1 MERTRAIQ
9 EIRARGLEVL
19 AMITPQA
26 KNRVNGKTSYICP
39 IPGCGH
45 GTNGD
50 GLTENP
56 QSKDGHGLKCFG
68 CGFAGDII
76 DLIMQ
81 TDGKDFNAALDEAA
95 GYLGI
100 SIDQPDH
107 TFNFKI
113 PTERPAQTKP
123 QPQEQPSE
131 QPPED
136 YTAFLLQAQ
145 KANTGAYL
153 EGRGISKTTQELF
166 GVGFVE
172 KWKHPKRP
180 QDNYYPVVIFPKGK
194 YAYTARY
201 IIDKEELQELVD
213 SKKLPSKAP
222 QVNSKAGKEKAPY
235 FCEKLAFESSL
246 PIFIVEGEA
255 DALSLWELGYTALP
269 LGGVGNTGRFIELAE
284 ARKDKQYIIALDND
298 KAGAGGISRLSA
310 ALTEKGISYTIA
322 DINGHYKDP
331 NERLQKDKNGL
342 QKALKLATLQAT
354 DPDQY
359 KAETLKANNVAAQL
373 ANFWEE
379 IKFTKNFPPI
389 STGFPLFDEALDG
402 GLYPEQLVFL
412 GAISSLGKTTFL
424 LQVIDNIAAAG
435 TPVLFFS
442 LEMSRNEIISK
453 SISRNTFEIAIKED
467 IKTNNAKSM
476 RGISAYN
483 RYSRYSNTEKELINK
498 ASKAYSEGAGKNLY
512 IYEGNGETGI
522 EEIQQTV
529 REFIKLTGKRPL
541 IFIDYLQILAPADA
555 RATDKQN
562 TDYAVKV
569 LKQLARDESI
579 AVLAISSLNRA
590 NYHTPISMEA
600 FKESGAIEYSSDIL
614 LGLQLQGMGTSD
626 FNVNEAKRKNPREVE
641 LHFLKNRNGV
651 MSKPILFNY
660 YPTFNYYKEI
670 DYVPDPPKEE
680 KKSKGKS
687 KSKTAV
693 DPAEVTLTRIASAE
707 DSEDFFS
714 TRRI

>member
-26 KNRVNGKTSYICP
+26 KEKANGKTSYICP
-39 IPGCGH
+39 MCGH

-56 QSKDGHGLKCFG
+56 QSRDGHGFKCFG

-81 TDGKDFNAALDEAA
+81 DGKDFNTALGEAA

-100 SIDQPDH
+100 SIDQPDPDH
-107 TFNFKI
+107 KFNFKI

-131 QPPED
+131 QPLTD
-136 YTAFLLQAQ
+136 YTNFFLQAQ

-172 KWKHPKRP
+172 EWKTPTAPEYVKGNP
-180 QDNYYPVVIFPKGK
+180 YVIFPTSKYTYCTRYTGTDEAMSKYKKIHIGK
-194 YAYTARY
+194 N
-201 IIDKEELQELVD
+201 
-213 SKKLPSKAP
+213 AP
-222 QVNSKAGKEKAPY
+222 F
-235 FCEKLAFESSL
+235 FCEKLALESSL
-246 PIFIVEGEA
+246 PIFVVEGET
-255 DALSLWELGYTALP
+255 DALSLWELGYTALS
-269 LGGVGNTGRFIELAE
+269 LGSANFAARFIDFAINHS
-284 ARKDKQYIIALDND
+284 DKQYIIALDND
-298 KAGAGGISRLSA
+298 KAGAGGISKITE
-310 ALTEKGISYTIA
+310 ALTEKGVSHTVV

-331 NERLQKDKNGL
+331 NERLQKDRDGL

-354 DPDQY
+354 DPEQY
-359 KAETLKANNVAAQL
+359 KAEMLKSNNVAAQL

-453 SISRNTFEIAIKED
+453 SISRNTFEIAVKED
-467 IKTNNAKSM
+467 IRTNNAKSM

-483 RYSRYSNTEKELINK
+483 RYSRYNNTEKELIEK

-600 FKESGAIEYSSDIL
+600 FKESGAIEYSSDVL

-626 FNVNEAKRKNPREVE
+626 FDVNEAKRKDPRMVE

-651 MSKPILFNY
+651 MSKPILYSY
-660 YPTFNYYKEI
+660 YPIFNCYRELEYA
-670 DYVPDPPKEE
+670 PDITKE
-680 KKSKGKS
+680 KKKS

-693 DPAEVTLTRIASAE
+693 DPAQVTLTRIASAE

>member
-1 MERTRAIQ
+1 MERARAIQ
-9 EIRARGLEVL
+9 EVRARGLEVL

-39 IPGCGH
+39 MCGH

-56 QSKDGHGLKCFG
+56 QSRDGHGFKCFG

-81 TDGKDFNAALDEAA
+81 DGKDFNTALGEAA

-100 SIDQPDH
+100 SIDQPDPDH
-107 TFNFKI
+107 KFNFKI

-131 QPPED
+131 QPLTD
-136 YTAFLLQAQ
+136 YTNFFLQAQ

-172 KWKHPKRP
+172 EWKTPTAPEYVKGNP
-180 QDNYYPVVIFPKGK
+180 YVIFPTSKYTYCTRYTGTDEAMSKYKKIHIGK
-194 YAYTARY
+194 N
-201 IIDKEELQELVD
+201 
-213 SKKLPSKAP
+213 AP
-222 QVNSKAGKEKAPY
+222 F
-235 FCEKLAFESSL
+235 FCEKLALESSL
-246 PIFIVEGEA
+246 PIFVVEGET
-255 DALSLWELGYTALP
+255 DALSLWELGYTALS
-269 LGGVGNTGRFIELAE
+269 LGSANFAARFIDFAINHS
-284 ARKDKQYIIALDND
+284 DKQYIIALDND
-298 KAGAGGISRLSA
+298 KAGAGGISKITE
-310 ALTEKGISYTIA
+310 ALTEKGVSHTVV

-331 NERLQKDKNGL
+331 NERLQKDRDGL

-354 DPDQY
+354 DPEQY
-359 KAETLKANNVAAQL
+359 KAEMLKSNNVAAQL

-453 SISRNTFEIAIKED
+453 SISRNTFEIAVKED
-467 IKTNNAKSM
+467 IRTNNAKSM

-483 RYSRYSNTEKELINK
+483 RYSRYNNTEKELIEK

-600 FKESGAIEYSSDIL
+600 FKESGAIEYSSDVL

-626 FNVNEAKRKNPREVE
+626 FDVNEAKRKDPRMVE

-651 MSKPILFNY
+651 MSKPILYSY
-660 YPTFNYYKEI
+660 YPIFNCYRELEYA
-670 DYVPDPPKEE
+670 PDITKE
-680 KKSKGKS
+680 KKKS

-693 DPAEVTLTRIASAE
+693 DPAQVTLTRIASAE

>member
-1 MERTRAIQ
+1 M
-9 EIRARGLEVL
+9 
-19 AMITPQA
+19 
-26 KNRVNGKTSYICP
+26 
-39 IPGCGH
+39 
-45 GTNGD
+45 
-50 GLTENP
+50 
-56 QSKDGHGLKCFG
+56 
-68 CGFAGDII
+68 
-76 DLIMQ
+76 
-81 TDGKDFNAALDEAA
+81 
-95 GYLGI
+95 
-100 SIDQPDH
+100 
-107 TFNFKI
+107 
-113 PTERPAQTKP
+113 
-123 QPQEQPSE
+123 
-131 QPPED
+131 
-136 YTAFLLQAQ
+136 
-145 KANTGAYL
+145 

-180 QDNYYPVVIFPKGK
+180 QDVEKPVVIYPKGK

-213 SKKLPSKAP
+213 SKKLPSKSP

-269 LGGVGNTGRFIELAE
+269 LGGVGNQGRLIELAA
-284 ARKDKQYIIALDND
+284 ARKDKHYIALDND
-298 KAGAGGISRLSA
+298 KAGAGGISKITE
-310 ALTEKGISYTIA
+310 ALAEKGVSHTVV

-331 NERLQKDKNGL
+331 NERLQKDRDGL

-354 DPDQY
+354 DPEQY
-359 KAETLKANNVAAQL
+359 KAEMLKSNNVAAQL
-373 ANFWEE
+373 ADFWEQ
-379 IKFTKNFPPI
+379 IKFSKNFPPI

-442 LEMSRNEIISK
+442 LEMSRNEIMAK
-453 SISRNTFEIAIKED
+453 SISRNTFEISVKED
-467 IKTNNAKSM
+467 IRTNNAKSM

-483 RYSRYSNTEKELINK
+483 RYSRYNNTEKELIEK

-600 FKESGAIEYSSDIL
+600 FKESGAIEYSSDVL

-626 FNVNEAKRKNPREVE
+626 FDVNEAKRKDPRMVE

-651 MSKPILFNY
+651 MSKPILYSY
-660 YPTFNYYKEI
+660 YPIFNCYRELEYA
-670 DYVPDPPKEE
+670 PDITKE
-680 KKSKGKS
+680 KKKS

-693 DPAEVTLTRIASAE
+693 DPAQVTLTRIASAE

>member
-1 MERTRAIQ
+1 MERSKAIQ

-56 QSKDGHGLKCFG
+56 QSRDGHGLKCFG

-81 TDGKDFNAALDEAA
+81 TDGKDFNTALDEAA

-113 PTERPAQTKP
+113 PTERPAQSKP

-136 YTAFLLQAQ
+136 YTAFFLQAQ

-172 KWKHPKRP
+172 KWKHPKAP
-180 QDNYYPVVIFPKGK
+180 ESVQGNP
-194 YAYTARY
+194 Y
-201 IIDKEELQELVD
+201 IIYPT
-213 SKKLPSKAP
+213 SKYTFCTRYTGTDEAMSKYKKMHVGKNAP
-222 QVNSKAGKEKAPY
+222 F
-235 FCEKLAFESSL
+235 FCEKLALESSL
-246 PIFIVEGEA
+246 PMFIVEGEA
-255 DALSLWELGYTALP
+255 DALSLWELGYTALS
-269 LGGVGNTGRFIELAE
+269 LGSVSNANRFLELAT
-284 ARKDKQYIIALDND
+284 AHSDKHYIIALDND
-298 KAGAGGISRLSA
+298 EAGAGAISKITA
-310 ALTEKGISYTIA
+310 ALTEKGISHTVA

-331 NERLQKDKNGL
+331 NERLQKDRDGL
-342 QKALKLATLQAT
+342 QKALRLATLQAA

-359 KAETLKANNVAAQL
+359 KAEKLKSNNVAAQL
-373 ANFWEE
+373 ADFWEQ

-467 IKTNNAKSM
+467 IRTNNAKSM
-476 RGISAYN
+476 RGISSGVRYQSYN
-483 RYSRYSNTEKELINK
+483 RTEMELINK
-498 ASKAYSEGAGKNLY
+498 ASQTYCEGAGKNLY
-512 IYEGNGETGI
+512 IYEGHGDTGV
-522 EEIQQTV
+522 EEIQQAV
-529 REFIKLTGKRPL
+529 KEFIKLTGKRPL

-562 TDYAVKV
+562 TDYSVKI

-579 AVLAISSLNRA
+579 AILAISSLNRE
-590 NYHTPISMEA
+590 NYYGKISMQA

-614 LGLQLQGMGTSD
+614 LGLQLQGTGTAD
-626 FNVNEAKRKNPREVE
+626 FDVNEAKRKNPREVE

-707 DSEDFFS
+707 DSSDFDELNYF
-714 TRRI
+714 

>member
-1 MERTRAIQ
+1 M
-9 EIRARGLEVL
+9 
-19 AMITPQA
+19 
-26 KNRVNGKTSYICP
+26 
-39 IPGCGH
+39 
-45 GTNGD
+45 
-50 GLTENP
+50 
-56 QSKDGHGLKCFG
+56 
-68 CGFAGDII
+68 
-76 DLIMQ
+76 
-81 TDGKDFNAALDEAA
+81 
-95 GYLGI
+95 
-100 SIDQPDH
+100 
-107 TFNFKI
+107 
-113 PTERPAQTKP
+113 
-123 QPQEQPSE
+123 
-131 QPPED
+131 
-136 YTAFLLQAQ
+136 
-145 KANTGAYL
+145 

-172 KWKHPKRP
+172 EWKTPTAPEYVKGNP
-180 QDNYYPVVIFPKGK
+180 YVIFPTSKYTYCTRYTGTDEAMSKYKKIHIGK
-194 YAYTARY
+194 N
-201 IIDKEELQELVD
+201 
-213 SKKLPSKAP
+213 AP
-222 QVNSKAGKEKAPY
+222 F
-235 FCEKLAFESSL
+235 FCEKLALESSL
-246 PIFIVEGEA
+246 PIFVVEGET
-255 DALSLWELGYTALP
+255 DALSLWELGYTALS
-269 LGGVGNTGRFIELAE
+269 LGSANFAARFIDFAINHS
-284 ARKDKQYIIALDND
+284 DKQYIIALDND
-298 KAGAGGISRLSA
+298 KAGAGGISKITE
-310 ALTEKGISYTIA
+310 ALTEKGVSHTVV

-331 NERLQKDKNGL
+331 NERLQKDRDGL

-354 DPDQY
+354 DPEQY
-359 KAETLKANNVAAQL
+359 KAEMLKSNNVAAQL

-453 SISRNTFEIAIKED
+453 SISRNTFEIAVKED
-467 IKTNNAKSM
+467 IRTNNAKSM

-483 RYSRYSNTEKELINK
+483 RYSRYNNTEKELIEK

-600 FKESGAIEYSSDIL
+600 FKESGAIEYSSDVL

-626 FNVNEAKRKNPREVE
+626 FDVNEAKRKDPRMVE

-651 MSKPILFNY
+651 MSKPILYSY
-660 YPTFNYYKEI
+660 YPIFNCYRELEYA
-670 DYVPDPPKEE
+670 PDITKE
-680 KKSKGKS
+680 KKKS

-693 DPAEVTLTRIASAE
+693 DPAQVTLTRIASAE

>member
-1 MERTRAIQ
+1 MERARAIQ

-26 KNRVNGKTSYICP
+26 KDKANGKTSYICP
-39 IPGCGH
+39 MCGH

-56 QSKDGHGLKCFG
+56 QSRDGHGFKCFG

-81 TDGKDFNAALDEAA
+81 DGKDFNTALDEAA

-100 SIDQPDH
+100 TIDKPDH

-131 QPPED
+131 QPLTD
-136 YTAFLLQAQ
+136 YTNFFLQAQ

-153 EGRGISKTTQELF
+153 ESRGISKATQELF

-172 KWKHPKRP
+172 EWKTPTAPEYVKGNP
-180 QDNYYPVVIFPKGK
+180 YVIFPTSKYTYCTRYTGTDEAMSKYKKIHIGK
-194 YAYTARY
+194 N
-201 IIDKEELQELVD
+201 
-213 SKKLPSKAP
+213 AP
-222 QVNSKAGKEKAPY
+222 F
-235 FCEKLAFESSL
+235 FCEKLALESSL
-246 PIFIVEGEA
+246 PIFVVEGET
-255 DALSLWELGYTALP
+255 DALSLWELGYTALS
-269 LGGVGNTGRFIELAE
+269 LGSANFAARFIDFAINHS
-284 ARKDKQYIIALDND
+284 DKHYIIALDND
-298 KAGAGGISRLSA
+298 KAGAGGISKIA
-310 ALTEKGISYTIA
+310 EALAEKGVSHTVV

-331 NERLQKDKNGL
+331 NERLQKDRDGL

-453 SISRNTFEIAIKED
+453 SISRNTFEVAIKED
-467 IKTNNAKSM
+467 IRTNNAKSM

-626 FNVNEAKRKNPREVE
+626 FNVNEAKRKDPRMVE

-651 MSKPILFNY
+651 MSKPILYSY
-660 YPTFNYYKEI
+660 YPIFNCYRELEYA
-670 DYVPDPPKEE
+670 PDITKE
-680 KKSKGKS
+680 KKKS

-693 DPAEVTLTRIASAE
+693 DPAQVTLTRIASAE

>member
-1 MERTRAIQ
+1 MERARAIQ

-26 KNRVNGKTSYICP
+26 KDKANGKTSYICP
-39 IPGCGH
+39 MCGH

-56 QSKDGHGLKCFG
+56 QSRDGHGFKCFG

-81 TDGKDFNAALDEAA
+81 DGKDFNTALDEAA

-100 SIDQPDH
+100 TIDKPDH

-131 QPPED
+131 QPLTD
-136 YTAFLLQAQ
+136 YTNFFLQAQ

-153 EGRGISKTTQELF
+153 ESRGISKATQELF

-172 KWKHPKRP
+172 EWKTPTAPEYVKGNP
-180 QDNYYPVVIFPKGK
+180 YVIFPTSKYTYCTRYTGTDEAMSKYKKIHIGK
-194 YAYTARY
+194 N
-201 IIDKEELQELVD
+201 
-213 SKKLPSKAP
+213 AP
-222 QVNSKAGKEKAPY
+222 F
-235 FCEKLAFESSL
+235 FCEKLALESSL
-246 PIFIVEGEA
+246 PIFVVEGET
-255 DALSLWELGYTALP
+255 DALSLWELGYTALS
-269 LGGVGNTGRFIELAE
+269 LGSVNFAARFIDFAINHS
-284 ARKDKQYIIALDND
+284 DKQYIIALDSD
-298 KAGAGGISRLSA
+298 KAGAGGISKITE
-310 ALTEKGISYTIA
+310 ALTEKGISHIVV
-322 DINGHYKDP
+322 DINGSYKDP
-331 NERLQKDKNGL
+331 NERLQKDRDGL

-354 DPDQY
+354 DPEQY

-389 STGFPLFDEALDG
+389 STGFKLFDEALDG

-467 IKTNNAKSM
+467 IRTNNAKSM
-476 RGISAYN
+476 RGVSAYN
-483 RYSRYSNTEKELINK
+483 RYSKYSNTEKELIEK
-498 ASKAYSEGAGKNLY
+498 ASKAYSERAGKNLY

-600 FKESGAIEYSSDIL
+600 FKESGAIEYSSDVL

-626 FNVNEAKRKNPREVE
+626 FDVNEAKRKDPRMVE

-651 MSKPILFNY
+651 MSKPILYSY
-660 YPTFNYYKEI
+660 YPIFNCYRELEYAPDITKE
-670 DYVPDPPKEE
+670 K
-680 KKSKGKS
+680 KKSKG
-687 KSKTAV
+687 KTAV
-693 DPAEVTLTRIASAE
+693 DPAQVTLTRIASAE

>member
-19 AMITPQA
+19 QWIAPPA
-26 KNRVNGKTSYICP
+26 KDKVNGKTSYICP
-39 IPGCGH
+39 ICGH

-56 QSKDGHGLKCFG
+56 QSRDGHGLKCFG

-81 TDGKDFNAALDEAA
+81 GGKDFNAALDEAA

-107 TFNFKI
+107 TFNFKT
-113 PTERPAQTKP
+113 PTERPAQTNP

-136 YTAFLLQAQ
+136 YTAFFIQAQ

-172 KWKHPKRP
+172 QWKSPNAPEYVKGSP
-180 QDNYYPVVIFPKGK
+180 YVIFPTSKSTYCTRYTGTDEAMSKYKKMHVGK
-194 YAYTARY
+194 N
-201 IIDKEELQELVD
+201 
-213 SKKLPSKAP
+213 AP
-222 QVNSKAGKEKAPY
+222 F
-235 FCEKLAFESSL
+235 FCEKLALESSL
-246 PIFIVEGEA
+246 PMFIVEGEA
-255 DALSLWELGYTALP
+255 DALSLWELGYTALS
-269 LGGVGNTGRFIELAE
+269 LGSVSSAGRFIDFAT
-284 ARKDKQYIIALDND
+284 AHSDKHYIIALDND
-298 KAGAGGISRLSA
+298 NAGAGAISKITA
-310 ALTEKGISYTIA
+310 ALAEKGISHTVA
-322 DINGHYKDP
+322 DINDHYKDP
-331 NERLQKDKNGL
+331 NERLQKDRDGL
-342 QKALKLATLQAT
+342 RKALELATLQAT
-354 DPDQY
+354 DPEQY

-373 ANFWEE
+373 ADFWVQV
-379 IKFTKNFPPI
+379 KFTKNFPPI

-467 IKTNNAKSM
+467 IRTNNAKSM
-476 RGISAYN
+476 RGISSGVRYQSYN
-483 RYSRYSNTEKELINK
+483 RTEMELIEK

-512 IYEGNGETGI
+512 IYEGQGYTGV

-529 REFIKLTGKRPL
+529 KEFIKLTGKRPL
-541 IFIDYLQILAPADA
+541 VFIDYLQILAPFDT

-562 TDYAVKV
+562 TDYSVKV

-579 AVLAISSLNRA
+579 AVLAISSLNRE
-590 NYHTPISMEA
+590 NYYGKISMQA

-614 LGLQLQGMGTSD
+614 LGLQLRGTGTSD
-626 FNVNEAKRKNPREVE
+626 FDVNEAKRKNPREVE

-660 YPTFNYYKEI
+660 YPTFNFYKEI
-670 DYVPDPPKEE
+670 EYAPDPPKEE
-680 KKSKGKS
+680 KKSKGK
-687 KSKTAV
+687 KSAAKNA
-693 DPAEVTLTRIASAE
+693 DENPLTRIASAE
-707 DSEDFFS
+707 DSSDFDELNYF
-714 TRRI
+714 

>member
-1 MERTRAIQ
+1 MERSRAIQ

-26 KNRVNGKTSYICP
+26 KEKANGKTSYICP
-39 IPGCGH
+39 MCGH

-56 QSKDGHGLKCFG
+56 QSRDGHGFKCFG

-81 TDGKDFNAALDEAA
+81 DGKDFNTALGEAA

-100 SIDQPDH
+100 SIDQPDPDH
-107 TFNFKI
+107 KFNFKI

-131 QPPED
+131 QPLTD
-136 YTAFLLQAQ
+136 YTNFFLQAQ

-172 KWKHPKRP
+172 EWKTPTAPEYVKGNP
-180 QDNYYPVVIFPKGK
+180 YVIFPTSKYTYCTRYTGTDEAMSKYKKIHIGK
-194 YAYTARY
+194 N
-201 IIDKEELQELVD
+201 
-213 SKKLPSKAP
+213 AP
-222 QVNSKAGKEKAPY
+222 F
-235 FCEKLAFESSL
+235 FCEKLALESSL
-246 PIFIVEGEA
+246 PIFVVEGET
-255 DALSLWELGYTALP
+255 DALSLWELGYTALS
-269 LGGVGNTGRFIELAE
+269 LGSANFAARFIDFAINHS
-284 ARKDKQYIIALDND
+284 DKQYIIALDND
-298 KAGAGGISRLSA
+298 KAGAGGISKITE
-310 ALTEKGISYTIA
+310 ALTEKGVSHTVV

-331 NERLQKDKNGL
+331 NERLQKDRDGL

-354 DPDQY
+354 DPEQY
-359 KAETLKANNVAAQL
+359 KAEMLKSNNVAAQL

-453 SISRNTFEIAIKED
+453 SISRNTFEIAVKED
-467 IKTNNAKSM
+467 IRTNNAKSM

-483 RYSRYSNTEKELINK
+483 RYSRYNNTEKELIEK

-600 FKESGAIEYSSDIL
+600 FKESGAIEYSSDVL

-626 FNVNEAKRKNPREVE
+626 FDVNEAKRKDPRMVE

-651 MSKPILFNY
+651 MSKPILYSY
-660 YPTFNYYKEI
+660 YPIFNCYRELEYA
-670 DYVPDPPKEE
+670 PDITKE
-680 KKSKGKS
+680 KKKS

-693 DPAEVTLTRIASAE
+693 DPAQVTLTRIASAE

>member
-1 MERTRAIQ
+1 MERARAIQ

-26 KNRVNGKTSYICP
+26 KDKANGKTSYICP
-39 IPGCGH
+39 MCGH

-56 QSKDGHGLKCFG
+56 QSRDGHGFKCFG

-81 TDGKDFNAALDEAA
+81 GGKDFNAALGEAA

-136 YTAFLLQAQ
+136 YTAFFLQAQ

-153 EGRGISKTTQELF
+153 ESRGISKATQELF

-172 KWKHPKRP
+172 EWKTPTAPEYVKGNP
-180 QDNYYPVVIFPKGK
+180 YVIFPTSKYTYCTRYTGTDEAMSKYKKIHIGK
-194 YAYTARY
+194 N
-201 IIDKEELQELVD
+201 
-213 SKKLPSKAP
+213 AP
-222 QVNSKAGKEKAPY
+222 F
-235 FCEKLAFESSL
+235 FCEKLALESSL
-246 PIFIVEGEA
+246 PIFVVEGET
-255 DALSLWELGYTALP
+255 DALSLWELGYTALS
-269 LGGVGNTGRFIELAE
+269 LGSANFAARFIDFAINHS
-284 ARKDKQYIIALDND
+284 DKQYIIALDND

-331 NERLQKDKNGL
+331 NERLQKDRDGL

-359 KAETLKANNVAAQL
+359 KAETLKSNNVAAQL

-467 IKTNNAKSM
+467 IRTNNAKSM

-483 RYSRYSNTEKELINK
+483 RYSRYNNTEKELIEK

-600 FKESGAIEYSSDIL
+600 YKESGAIEYSSDVL

-626 FNVNEAKRKNPREVE
+626 FDVNEAKRKDPRMVE

-651 MSKPILFNY
+651 MSKPILYSY
-660 YPTFNYYKEI
+660 YPIFNCYRELEYAPDITKE
-670 DYVPDPPKEE
+670 K
-680 KKSKGKS
+680 KNSKSKG

-714 TRRI
+714 MRI